1 MELKKR
7 LSVKS
12 TGKILS
18 GDCDQINELYSE
30 DFYTLVC
37 CKTGEIVLTA
47 QTPINLKSGECALLD
62 KGTRA
67 ALNAENAR
75 AFIIEFDF
83 KTAIKSVN
91 FNRAEKIDDY
101 RRALLS
107 KAENACEDLFGD
119 FSEFKERESRADANE
134 LSAQILK
141 NLLELFLSD
150 LFATKSDEQ
159 ETFDDLFFGKT
170 SAGALAAKTIYE
182 YLTRHATENLSLDK
196 ISEDTFFSPSYV
208 KRVFKKYTDKTV
220 FEVLTE
226 IKIKKAKQLL
236 RDGKSVKETAE
247 LLSFCNSAYFAA
259 CFKKVTGITPSEFR

>member
-12 TGKILS
+12 TGKIYC
-18 GDCDQINELYSE
+18 GDCAEIDELFSE
-30 DFYTLVC
+30 DFYTLVY
-37 CKTGEIVLTA
+37 CKAGEIRLTA
-47 QTPINLKSGECALLD
+47 QTPVILKSGECALLD
-62 KGTRA
+62 KSTRA
-67 ALNAENAR
+67 ALITENAR
-75 AFIIEFDF
+75 AFIMELDF

-91 FNRAEKIDDY
+91 FNRAEKADDY

-119 FSEFKERESRADANE
+119 LSEFKERESRADANE

-150 LFATKSDEQ
+150 LFATKSEEQ
-159 ETFDDLFFGKT
+159 ETFDDLFFGKRL
-170 SAGALAAKTIYE
+170 AGALAAKTIYE
-182 YLTRHATENLSLDK
+182 YLEQHATENLSLNEIADG
-196 ISEDTFFSPSYV
+196 TFFSPSYV

-259 CFKKVTGITPSEFR
+259 CFKKVTGVTPSKFR